1 MIPTTD
7 VPAPVLRL
15 DVPNDRYT
23 ADAKRRA
30 LKTKL
35 TRYLTS
41 KAADTL
47 LAGRPVDVEVAPEHK
62 AAVMALM
69 PEVARFVREL

>member
-23 ADAKRRA
+23 ADAKRRT

-35 TRYLTS
+35 TRYLTEG
-41 KAADTL
+41 AADAL
-47 LAGRPVDVEVAPEHK
+47 LAGRPVNVEVAPEHE

-69 PEVARFVREL
+69 SEVARFVRGL